1 MQIQATQL
9 TDEQRSV
16 SASLALKIASLGLS
30 AKFVEPISVG
40 PIVSTY
46 RFLPQGTTKVSHLEA
61 IAQDFALALG
71 VEDIMVKRMPGEV
84 AVGIFVPNATRNYVQ
99 WRNLCSLDH
108 LTHPNRKIPLLLG
121 VDHLGHT
128 IVEDLTLMPHLLIAG
143 STGSGKS
150 TLLSSLIA
158 TIIYNCPPEE
168 IQFVLV
174 DLKQVEFN
182 HFTGAKHLLFDPAYN
197 VYQALERMQWLI
209 DEMERRLRGFAKQ
222 GHRNI
227 LEYNENV
234 EKIAGV
240 LNIKPGESI
249 WFSDP
254 TIKPTDK
261 VKTTTKIPY
270 IVVVFDELASL
281 LLDSSRKDEEASNRG
296 PSLGKVAQGRLSQL
310 AEKARATGIHI
321 IAATQRSSV
330 KVVEGNIKANFPAR
344 LTFRLP
350 SEADS
355 RTILGTSG
363 AEHLL
368 ARGDMLFSSPNRPG
382 LSRIH
387 APLASLEDVKAC
399 VEFASRR

>member
-1 MQIQATQL
+1 MTLTQQL
-9 TDEQRSV
+9 TNEQLSV
-16 SASLALKIASLGLS
+16 VATLSLKMSSLGVN
-30 AKFVEPISVG
+30 AKLVEPISVG

-71 VEDIMVKRMPGEV
+71 VEDILVKRMPGEV
-84 AVGIFVPNATRNYVQ
+84 AVGIFVPNKERKYVN
-99 WRNLCSLDH
+99 WRDVCSVPHRQPFDDAW
-108 LTHPNRKIPLLLG
+108 IPLMLG
-121 VDHLGHT
+121 VNQVGAYV
-128 IVEDLTLMPHLLIAG
+128 VEDLTEMPHLLITG

-150 TLLSSLIA
+150 TLMSSLIA
-158 TIIYNCPPEE
+158 TLIYNMSPSE

-182 HFTGAKHLLFDPAYN
+182 HFIGAKHLLFEPATS
-197 VYQALERMQWLI
+197 VYQALERMQYLI
-209 DEMERRLRGFAKQ
+209 DEMERRLKSFAKL

-227 LEYNENV
+227 LEYNT
-234 EKIAGV
+234 KM
-240 LNIKPGESI
+240 SI
-249 WFSDP
+249 
-254 TIKPTDK
+254 
-261 VKTTTKIPY
+261 KIPY
-270 IVVVFDELASL
+270 IVVMFDELASL
-281 LLDSSRKDEEASNRG
+281 LLDSRKQGREEEEPQRG
-296 PSLGKVAQGRLSQL
+296 PSLGKIAQGKLSQL

-350 SEADS
+350 SEVDS
-355 RTILGTSG
+355 RTILGTGG

-368 ARGDMLFSSPNRPG
+368 ARGDMLFSSPNKPG
-382 LSRIH
+382 LTRIH
-387 APLASLEDVKAC
+387 APLASIEDIKAC

>member
-1 MQIQATQL
+1 MAQPTQQL
-9 TDEQRSV
+9 TDEQLRV
-16 SASLALKIASLGLS
+16 SATLAMKIASLGLS
-30 AKFVEPISVG
+30 AKFVDNISVG

-71 VEDIMVKRMPGEV
+71 VEDVMVKRMPGEV
-84 AVGIFVPNATRNYVQ
+84 AVGIFVPNAERKYVQ
-99 WRNLCSLDH
+99 WRNLCGSAVTDP
-108 LTHPNRKIPLLLG
+108 TCQIPLLLG
-121 VDHLGHT
+121 VDHLGKVV
-128 IVEDLTLMPHLLIAG
+128 VEDLTLMPHLLIAG
-143 STGSGKS
+143 STGGGKS
-150 TLLSSLIA
+150 TLLCSLIA
-158 TIIYNCPPEE
+158 TLIYSRKVEE
-168 IQFVLV
+168 IQFMLI

-182 HFTGAKHLLFDPAYN
+182 HFIGAKHLLFDPAYN
-197 VYQALERMQWLI
+197 VYQALERMEYLI
-209 DEMERRLRGFAKQ
+209 DEMERRLKAFAKQ

-227 LEYNENV
+227 LEYNS
-234 EKIAGV
+234 KA
-240 LNIKPGESI
+240 
-249 WFSDP
+249 
-254 TIKPTDK
+254 
-261 VKTTTKIPY
+261 TTKIPY

-281 LLDSSRKDEEASNRG
+281 LLDSRRQGEQDEGPKRG
-296 PSLGKVAQGRLSQL
+296 PSLGKIAEGKLQQL

-368 ARGDMLFSSPNRPG
+368 SRGDMLFSNPNKPG
-382 LSRIH
+382 LQRIH
-387 APLASLEDVKAC
+387 APLASIEDIKAC